1 MGAPSLIAAGAAAR
15 ALMAGMPNVEP
26 ITLAAMVAGM
36 RYGPAKGFITGFMAM
51 LISDFYIGLPGPWT
65 LFTTFGFGV
74 VGFMAG
80 FLPKAYSDNRAKL
93 ATYAAA
99 FTAVYQIIVN
109 SAWPLLTGQSLLA
122 ATIMAIPFAAAQI
135 MGNIIMIPLFLPWA
149 MAVMDA
155 LPVCIRHISA
165 HIRRALVG

>member
-1 MGAPSLIAAGAAAR
+1 MRINMGAPSLIAAGAAAR

-99 FTAVYQIIVN
+99 FTAV
-109 SAWPLLTGQSLLA
+109 
-122 ATIMAIPFAAAQI
+122 
-135 MGNIIMIPLFLPWA
+135 
-149 MAVMDA
+149 
-155 LPVCIRHISA
+155 C
-165 HIRRALVG
+165 LVGWDGRRWAPLWIPMAAIVAVSRPYVRIHHASDIAGGVVAGAAMGVVTRRIFRRIGLG